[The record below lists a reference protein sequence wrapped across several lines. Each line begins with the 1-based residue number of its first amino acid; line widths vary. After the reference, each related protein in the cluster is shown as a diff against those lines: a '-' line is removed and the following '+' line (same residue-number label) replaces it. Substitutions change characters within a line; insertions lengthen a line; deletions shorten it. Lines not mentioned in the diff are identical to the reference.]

1 MSDISMGNKNSSN
14 VSNSRIGKRV
24 LSIGLAAVLV
34 LSSIVVALPVK
45 NAYAAVSIAT
55 SVDNFGRQFYGPA
68 LVRVVIEDSDAKG
81 SGNVNVNISVDG
93 KASPQQFTAKE
104 TGLNT
109 GVFELFI
116 AANTDARP
124 QSPTVTTNTSI
135 VRIYNGASDDVDGDS
150 NTVDKGFSVDLQKN
164 DKIRISYSTLP
175 DVVLTYSPT
184 PATLT
189 VDRTLVGDQN
199 LIRLKL
205 KDPDANLDPTG
216 VDKFTL
222 SQTDNITEPGLDIDA
237 TNGALWQETGT
248 NTGVFELIV
257 KVNSNDPTTTS
268 KDNQVGLPGITF
280 PSSALFKVKDNEVY
294 HKNTDSYPKSGDT
307 LANAKGPFASTLP
320 ITTTSTV
327 STTVQLRNSDGS
339 IDLAAPLTIANGFQ
353 IKVTDPDRNMDTA
366 AKDNAIGS
374 TTLNTTSP
382 TSAPGSDTNALDGN
396 VNYNIT
402 NGTTGLKVTTTG
414 LIVSING
421 VSASGTITLTSTLTF
436 TFTGGTSPA
445 ITGVTATIPAGDISI
460 TAPSGFN
467 VTSKSGTATVT
478 SGTTIQTIV
487 NIGFSTTSAGTFT
500 IANNSNPITVTVSGI
515 TVSGSPTAAT
525 LTSVTTTAAAATTVF
540 IPVTFKE
547 TDDNTG
553 VFLPDLA
560 GNKIQIV
567 PVAGG
572 ASDLHTT
579 APDPEQNIVTDKIVL
594 GSDNKIY
601 VLASAISEDI
611 DLTIS
616 YNDPAADPTGSK
628 TFSIVRK
635 IQHFAGNIS
644 TTTTSVP
651 VTGKAVIEINDMD
664 LNLNPDAIDI
674 YTLTYTNV
682 TGGNS
687 PSGAFNGLA
696 ALKIKVNGSTSITF
710 DGGNTSIQLVET
722 DKNTGVFKG
731 ELDVGDLDVGDIAT
745 PSLTDGDKITFEYE
759 DNTESPTLTRSV
771 DVKIGKPSGTVELD
785 RSSYPPTTSLG
796 TTKLHITITDPSFNS
811 SSSST
816 DVLPIQKGRD
826 DNAGTFDRGQL
837 KIELIKSGDTLTFKP
852 GDTGFPT
859 SANETGVNTGVFT
872 VDVNLPATLSGKDI
886 DDGWQIRV
894 VYKDDNGDEQT
905 ATATVT
911 TNTAQ
916 ITTDK
921 PTYDLGQTIIL
932 RVIEPDWNLD
942 SDKADEIQLSAIN
955 LKVDS
960 DKVDERELEDPTLA
974 GAYTLDPSNSLRET
988 DKNSGIFEI
997 KLKDINNKLVSRG
1010 KNLTF
1015 IYEDT
1020 TPSGGGDEI
1029 EVKHTVLITSATV
1042 DIMFDKEA
1050 YTPFDRV
1057 IVTIIDP
1064 GANTNSDSKD
1074 KLDASQGKGRVKV
1087 VVGGSS
1093 KTAGQEIDI
1102 FEETDNNSGVFKYK
1116 DSKGIKITD
1125 INSNAKPGDSIR
1137 VEYRSPD
1144 REVEISKSVPIIFN
1158 NGTISLD
1165 KDSYKPNETAV
1176 ITINDPDENRDPDRP
1191 DQFEVKVVS
1200 TTDPAGIKVTVRE
1213 TGDRTGVFNA
1223 YVTLTTDLSSG
1234 NRLQVRE
1241 GDQITAI
1248 YTDETLPNAQTI
1260 KMELVNRDNVTDLRT
1275 LQTLDVQASAVVGVL
1290 LAPTERTT
1298 VAKPSLRDQAGNVL
1312 QQASV
1317 DVPVSIASSIK
1328 NNTQQPQKF
1337 VYIVQVKDADGF
1349 VVSISTV
1356 GGTLPAGQSFDVSA
1370 SWTPT
1375 AAGTYTVEV
1384 FVWNELGKP
1393 SPLSKVET
1401 ATVTVV

>member
-14 VSNSRIGKRV
+14 VSNSRISKRA

-34 LSSIVVALPVK
+34 LSSIVVALPV
-45 NAYAAVSIAT
+45 NAQAAPTITT
-55 SVDNFGRQFYGPA
+55 SVDAFGGKFFGPS
-68 LVRVVIEDSDAKG
+68 LVRVVINDPAKAGSPVDTIIATVEVVGKGTANVQVNEIGTSGQFEFYIAAHTTAFPANPTNPGLPGG
-81 SGNVNVNISVDG
+81 SGGTDDG
-93 KASPQQFTAKE
+93 YT
-104 TGLNT
+104 
-109 GVFELFI
+109 
-116 AANTDARP
+116 
-124 QSPTVTTNTSI
+124 I
-135 VRIYNGASDDVDGDS
+135 VRIGASAGTEPVTQDPRIDTQLSSTTLDKDD
-150 NTVDKGFSVDLQKN
+150 TIK
-164 DKIRISYSTLP
+164 ISYTGVP
-175 DVVLTYSPT
+175 QPKELTFDPR
-184 PATLT
+184 PASLS
-189 VDRTLVGDQN
+189 VDRTLAGDGN
-199 LIRLKL
+199 KIILRVN
-205 KDPDANLDPTG
+205 DPDANVDPTQ
-216 VDKFTL
+216 VDIIPANNNIISANFTL
-222 SQTDNITEPGLDIDA
+222 SFSDAGSDNKYKAGTDLVFK
-237 TNGALWQETGT
+237 ETGS
-248 NTGVFELIV
+248 NTGIFELGVIV
-257 KVNSNDPTTTS
+257 NGTVSVNNAAFSVS
-268 KDNQVGLPGITF
+268 SF
-280 PSSALFKVKDNEVY
+280 PSSITFTFTDHEVYGRYGKATAGDDNIVNEVGYGTPATAMLAANPY
-294 HKNTDSYPKSGDT
+294 HEEKPTS
-307 LANAKGPFASTLP
+307 STP
-320 ITTTSTV
+320 SV
-327 STTVQLRNSDGS
+327 TVQLRNSDGS

-353 IKVTDPDRNMDTA
+353 IKVTDPDRNIDTT
-366 AKDNAIGS
+366 AKDSFVGDGF
-374 TTLNTTSP
+374 TLSN
-382 TSAPGSDTNALDGN
+382 
-396 VNYNIT
+396 
-402 NGTTGLKVTTTG
+402 LKV
-414 LIVSING
+414 S
-421 VSASGTITLTSTLTF
+421 
-436 TFTGGTSPA
+436 
-445 ITGVTATIPAGDISI
+445 ITGT
-460 TAPSGFN
+460 
-467 VTSKSGTATVT
+467 
-478 SGTTIQTIV
+478 
-487 NIGFSTTSAGTFT
+487 
-500 IANNSNPITVTVSGI
+500 
-515 TVSGSPTAAT
+515 GSPVD
-525 LTSVTTTAAAATTVF
+525 LP
-540 IPVTFKE
+540 ITFKE
-547 TDDNTG
+547 TDNNTG

-567 PVAGG
+567 PRAGATLTLPSG
-572 ASDLHTT
+572 VTNAG
-579 APDPEQNIVTDKIVL
+579 NIVSGKIVL

-616 YNDPAADPTGSK
+616 YTDPAADPTGSK

-651 VTGKAVIEINDMD
+651 VTGKAAIEINDMD
-664 LNLNPDAIDI
+664 LNLNPDAIDV
-674 YTLTYTNV
+674 YTLTYTN
-682 TGGNS
+682 GNS

-710 DGGNTSIQLVET
+710 NGGNTSIQLVET

-731 ELDVGDLDVGDIAT
+731 ELDVGDIAT

-785 RSSYPPTTSLG
+785 RSSYPPTITSVG
-796 TTKLHITITDPSFNS
+796 TTKLHITITDPSFNT
-811 SSSST
+811 SST
-816 DVLPIQKGRD
+816 STNVLPIQKGKD
-826 DNAGTFDRGQL
+826 NNAGTFDEGQL
-837 KIELIKSGDTLTFKP
+837 KIELIKGSTKLTFNP
-852 GDTGFPT
+852 NASLGFPT

-872 VDVNLPATLSGKDI
+872 VDVNLPANVNVDANNNVTGVNVATPDHVI
-886 DDGWQIRV
+886 ADGWQIRV
-894 VYKDDNGDEQT
+894 VYKDSNGDEQT

-932 RVIEPDWNLD
+932 RVVERDWNFD
-942 SDKADEIQLSAIN
+942 SDKVDEIQLSAIN

-974 GAYTLDPSNSLRET
+974 GAAYTLDPSNSLRET

-1015 IYEDT
+1015 IYEDK

-1074 KLDASQGKGRVKV
+1074 KLDGSQGKGRVKI
-1087 VVGGSS
+1087 VVGGTS
-1093 KTAGQEIDI
+1093 KTAGQDPGIDI

-1144 REVEISKSVPIIFN
+1144 REIEISKSVPIIFS

-1165 KDSYKPNETAV
+1165 KDSYKPGETAV
-1176 ITINDPDENRDPDRP
+1176 ITINDPDENRNPDIP

-1200 TTDPAGIKVTVRE
+1200 TTDPAGISVTVRE
-1213 TGDRTGVFNA
+1213 TGDRTGVFKA
-1223 YVTLTTDLSSG
+1223 DVILTTDLSSG
-1234 NRLQVRE
+1234 SRLQVRE

-1384 FVWNELGKP
+1384 FVWSELGKP